1 MATPATD
8 DLALVD
14 KLRARDEAA
23 LRALLA
29 RYYRGTVRLAGAYV
43 RSEAVAE
50 EVAQEVWMAV
60 LGGIEGFEGKSSFKS
75 WLFRIVVNAAKRRG
89 AREARSVP
97 LSSLEASERS
107 DEGEPVV
114 DPDRFASSGRWVGHW
129 IAPPVRRP
137 DEQLLAG
144 EAAALV
150 REAIDTL
157 PDLQRQVITLCD
169 VNGCSPDEVSEIL
182 GVTAVNQRVLLHRAR
197 SKVRAILEEKL
208 GGPA

>member
-8 DLALVD
+8 DLALVE

-75 WLFRIVVNAAKRRG
+75 WLFRIVVNAAKKRG

-97 LSSLEASERS
+97 FSSLETS

-150 REAIDTL
+150 REAIEAL

-169 VNGCSPDEVSEIL
+169 VNGCSPEEVSEIL

-197 SKVRAILEEKL
+197 SKVRSVLEEKL

>member
-8 DLALVD
+8 DVALVE

-75 WLFRIVVNAAKRRG
+75 WLFRIVVNAAKKRG

-97 LSSLEASERS
+97 FSSLETS

-150 REAIDTL
+150 REAIEAL

-169 VNGCSPDEVSEIL
+169 VNGCSPEEVSEIL

-197 SKVRAILEEKL
+197 SKVRSVLEEKL